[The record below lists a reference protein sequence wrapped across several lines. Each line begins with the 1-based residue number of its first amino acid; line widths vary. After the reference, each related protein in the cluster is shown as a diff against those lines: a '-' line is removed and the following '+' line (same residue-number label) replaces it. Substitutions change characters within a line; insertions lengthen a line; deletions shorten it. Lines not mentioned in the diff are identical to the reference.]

1 MRDGGG
7 DKISDN
13 QIENSDIQDITY
25 HKLAGLTVVIWIIG
39 FRTDFRL
46 LNISKLPS
54 LKSLYFNLS

>member
-39 FRTDFRL
+39 FRTDFRF
-46 LNISKLPS
+46 NISKLPS